1 MMFKRNL
8 TIFKNT
14 FMNKRFYSNKNK
26 YDDLRCNSVF
36 PKESNRVDYY
46 VFNLNTNKYERN
58 MNYELNYLSPLEC
71 FIYYPF
77 SYTKTFFNILF
88 SKK

>member
-8 TIFKNT
+8 MNFKNT

-26 YDDLRCNSVF
+26 N
-36 PKESNRVDYY
+36 DYY

-58 MNYELNYLSPLEC
+58 INYELNYLSPLEC